1 MQGTAQ
7 DIGIGVVTMTF
18 AEFSVR
24 VIELLKE
31 AQDASNEIDRIIA
44 VSKIQ
49 ACATEYLGDLW
60 PAGTSEYSAMQSQAV
75 GSAKKKTQATKAV
88 AAKSEMLF

>member
-1 MQGTAQ
+1 M
-7 DIGIGVVTMTF
+7 VTF

-31 AQDASNEIDRIIA
+31 AQDAQQLPDRIIA
-44 VSKIQ
+44 LSKMK
-49 ACATEYLGDLW
+49 ACITDHMGEIGPQQW
-60 PAGTSEYSAMQSQAV
+60 SAYGAMMSQAV
-75 GSAKKKTQATKAV
+75 QSAKKKTQATKAV